1 MTFNEIIE
9 KIMPEVENGS
19 KEPFMIYRDNKGDW
33 HCDFTQNQY
42 GEKFDW
48 VNDITDPLAVTF
60 TGEDFAKGSYPYVYD
75 KILTERLRS
84 EYEIAPL
91 KDANPNELN
100 ALINFIEEN
109 MGEFSSEVTDYL
121 ALYDKP
127 LAALYEMTSVSL
139 VSDNPDYEYDYDKI
153 GEFVD
158 AVEVKINERMHNLK
172 KQEIPSGLE
181 GSEKSG
187 KRNIEGYEEKIC
199 IEIAGKYVVLA
210 ENPKAEYPYLVCNIK
225 YDNPLNMEERYNG
238 VGTENYLEAMRELI
252 NRVDGFITTL
262 ETERSK
268 SGLPFQNLTATEHCI
283 PKSQNADYE
292 GKLIIIK
299 PEMLAPEYRS
309 AEHQLVLCTGGF
321 GASAESSGRAVYV
334 KELHSGKEWR
344 YNRYQVAGLA
354 DLQKIPNWAIDKL
367 LEYHKKDELNTEKET
382 APKNNKTPK
391 DKPTKKPT
399 LEEKLNAAKEKVKE
413 ADTQKEKSGEKP
425 KKRDERE

>member
-19 KEPFMIYRDNKGDW
+19 KEPFIVYRDNKSDW
-33 HCDFTQNQY
+33 YCDFTQNQY

-48 VNDITDPLAVTF
+48 VDNIQDPFAVIF
-60 TGEDFAKGSYPYVYD
+60 TGEDFSKGSYPYVYD
-75 KILTERLRS
+75 KILIERLRS

-91 KDANPNELN
+91 KDAKPNELN

-121 ALYDKP
+121 VLYDKP

-139 VSDNPDYEYDYDKI
+139 VSEKPDYEYDYDKI

-158 AVEVKINERMHNLK
+158 AVEAKINERLNNLK
-172 KQEIPSGLE
+172 KQAIPAGLE
-181 GSEKSG
+181 GNEKSG

-199 IEIAGKYVVLA
+199 IEIAGKYIVLA
-210 ENPKAEYPYLVCNIK
+210 ENSKAEYPYLVCNIK

-262 ETERSK
+262 ETERSE
-268 SGLPFQNLTATEHCI
+268 SGLPFQTLTTEHCI
-283 PKSQNADYE
+283 PKSQNADFE

-321 GASAESSGRAVYV
+321 GANAESSGRAVYV

-344 YNRYQVAGLA
+344 YNRHQVAGIA
-354 DLQKIPNWAIDKL
+354 DPQKIPNWAIDKL
-367 LEYHKKDELNTEKET
+367 LEYHKKDELNMEKEI
-382 APKNNKTPK
+382 APKNNKT
-391 DKPTKKPT
+391 PTKKPT

-413 ADTQKEKSGEKP
+413 TDARKDKHDEKP
-425 KKRDERE
+425 KKRDVRE